1 MEQRKCVKR
10 LETER
15 SVSNKLAREEEE
27 EALQHDRRGA
37 FCFLPKS
44 FFFFFFCT
52 YVLFCIMLCR
62 AIEVGDVFRPIRNVC
77 FCSRDFFMVYVR
89 FKDHS
94 SILNV
99 RQKLDYNHRFS

>member
-1 MEQRKCVKR
+1 MCETARDREKKKKR
-10 LETER
+10 CSTTDAVR
-15 SVSNKLAREEEE
+15 FVFSQNR
-27 EALQHDRRGA
+27 
-37 FCFLPKS
+37 